1 MAISLAA
8 ASAVDVD
15 IVEALDDG
23 TTGAGDGADFKPSV
37 LPSMVTPNVTGTF
50 SFGGA
55 IVFVRRSE
63 LWHSS
68 GVAGKIR

>member
-23 TTGAGDGADFKPSV
+23 TTGAGDGVFKPSV

-50 SFGGA
+50 SFGRA
-55 IVFVRRSE
+55 MVFVGRSE
-63 LWHSS
+63 L
-68 GVAGKIR
+68 VAQSWCCRDR

>member
-1 MAISLAA
+1 
-8 ASAVDVD
+8 
-15 IVEALDDG
+15 
-23 TTGAGDGADFKPSV
+23 